1 MLAHGQTL
9 DTEILE
15 RLLQAISQRGLAQK
29 VGVPLMEQTGSCTS
43 DCGLWNVKVRETRA
57 RYPRECA
64 ARTTWDVLDDS
75 VLHWVSCAAGENS
88 RSHLPLVGLPQ
99 QPGFGCGR

>member
-1 MLAHGQTL
+1 MVAHGQTL

-64 ARTTWDVLDDS
+64 ARTTWDML
-75 VLHWVSCAAGENS
+75 AAATRLWKRG
-88 RSHLPLVGLPQ
+88 
-99 QPGFGCGR
+99 